1 MPCPAP
7 ACRLPLSPALH
18 FIPCLLLWQICLLSG
33 AAGAAD
39 LFPYGTAAGDTAMGK
54 SDDASELIAWTGQ
67 GPGGSNPTLKIA
79 STRSSSI
86 YVNNNGCLSF
96 GQAISSYSAS
106 LFPYSSTP
114 IIAPLWCDVDTR
126 GVGGGTVW
134 YRVEQ
139 DAADLA
145 QISTLITSRVPTAA
159 GFQATFAFIATW
171 DHVGYY
177 AQKVDKL
184 NTFQAVVVTNGVTCY
199 ALFLYPEN
207 GVNWLLADATG
218 TRYPCMGLDA
228 GNNAAYYN
236 HPLSCTAGLTAL
248 PTLSNT
254 TPATPGLFI
263 YRIDDSTIPEVP
275 AAPTTGTVTADASLT
290 RWVEGTGIWTGD
302 ATVWRSGFN
311 AIFNS
316 PARNLAMTD
325 IVANNLQLNGSGF
338 SLGGNLQFNG
348 LQFASPTDEV
358 VISST
363 SVMTPRAQNA
373 ITQGRLTFR
382 DSATLVAIGTG
393 TINGGTINLRH
404 TSRVVSYSADAIT
417 SQTALIFDSS
427 FSGIGGTLDLRGI
440 GATVGTI
447 NSVSTGGLITN
458 SGSAVAALNV
468 AGAGSS
474 DFRGQIVNGT
484 AASALTKSGAGM
496 LTLYGTN
503 TYTGPTTI
511 SAGTLRLAAA
521 PALPAAS
528 VVTLSAGAT
537 LDLGGYAHTFPA
549 STGDG
554 TLAMGA
560 GTATYNLTADA
571 TMNTVLS
578 GTGGFVKTGSA
589 VLTLNAATSH
599 TGPTTISAG
608 TLRLG
613 VNDALATCS
622 AVFLNGNAT
631 LDLNGHDQTVTNLD
645 SYNAGTSQ
653 FDSGTV
659 VLGGARLKN
668 VAAVTNNW
676 AGSITGTGTFE
687 KSGPEPMH
695 WLWGSSSFSGALV
708 ITQGVLSA
716 DAVNVLSPNAGVAV
730 ASGATLWLGGA
741 SQTVGALSGAGAV
754 AIGAGCTF
762 TVGAGDASGEFSG
775 SLSGTGALAKTGTGT
790 QTLSGS
796 SSFTGF
802 TYVLGGTLGVT
813 AGGALS
819 TPEADIV
826 VASTGSGNFVLAGGA
841 VTARSLILGHDG
853 GSANAVLNGG
863 TLTTGEIARWSVT
876 SGIVFNGATLRALA
890 DSSVLLNGFTSG
902 SAEIQAGGLIIDTNG
917 FTVSTVAELSGS
929 GTLTKTG
936 AGSLSLAGAFGHTGN
951 TVVAAGTLSIG
962 SARLADS
969 GQVSVSAGAVLHLA
983 FSGTDTV
990 RALTL
995 AGVQHLSGTW
1005 GGIGSGAQHETAL
1018 ITGPGL
1024 LVVVNEVISW
1034 MSDNGLSA
1042 STLAADDDGDGLPN
1056 ALEYCLGTSP
1066 TQRSTATTGTTL
1078 QGSVLKFAY
1087 PRRKGFS
1094 LVTSVVEWSDDLST
1108 WSSAGVGAPAVVA
1121 DLGTTESVSVDI
1133 AVPESTRR
1141 RFVRLR
1147 VVVPASP

>member
-1 MPCPAP
+1 MLLA
-7 ACRLPLSPALH
+7 
-18 FIPCLLLWQICLLSG
+18 CLLG
-33 AAGAAD
+33 ATARAAD
-39 LFPYGTAAGDTAMGK
+39 LIPYGTAAGDTAMGK
-54 SDDASELIAWTGQ
+54 ADDASVNVSWQNL
-67 GPGGSNPTLKIA
+67 GPGGSTPLLNFAGKSYT
-79 STRSSSI
+79 SI

-96 GQAISSYSAS
+96 GQAIPAYTPI

-126 GVGGGTVW
+126 GTGGGTVW
-134 YRVEQ
+134 YRLEQ
-139 DAADLA
+139 DAGDLA
-145 QISTLITSRVPTAA
+145 QISTQITSSVPTAA
-159 GFQATFAFIATW
+159 GFQATYAFIATW

-177 AQKVDKL
+177 ASKVDKL
-184 NTFQAVVVTNGVTCY
+184 NTFQAVVASNGLQSYVM
-199 ALFLYPEN
+199 FIYPEN
-207 GVNWLLADATG
+207 GINWLKGDASG
-218 TRYPCMGLDA
+218 PGYPGMGLD
-228 GNNAAYYN
+228 GGDRVAYYN
-236 HPLSCTAGLTAL
+236 HPLAGTADLTTL

-254 TPATPGLFI
+254 TPAVSGLFI
-263 YRIDDSTIPEVP
+263 FRIDGSTITEVP
-275 AAPTTGTVTADASLT
+275 AAPTTGTVTATSST
-290 RWVEGTGIWTGD
+290 NNWSTSSGTWTGD
-302 ATVWRSGFN
+302 ATTWRNGLN
-311 AIFNS
+311 AIWNG
-316 PARNLAMTD
+316 PARTVILDNVT
-325 IVANNLQLNGSGF
+325 ANNLQLNASGF
-338 SLGGNLQFNG
+338 TFNSSSSPGVQFNK
-348 LQFASPTDEV
+348 LLLTAPTDEV
-358 VISST
+358 TFASGGVII
-363 SVMTPRAQNA
+363 PNA
-373 ITQGRLTFR
+373 ADAVTQGTLKFQNT
-382 DSATLVAIGTG
+382 TVLVARGTG
-393 TINGGTINLRH
+393 TINGGTIYLRN
-404 TSRVVSYSADAIT
+404 TARLLSYSADAIT

-427 FSGIGGTLDLRGI
+427 FGSPGGTLDLRGI
-440 GATVGTI
+440 GATAGTI

-484 AASALTKSGAGM
+484 AASALTKSGAGT

-503 TYTGPTTI
+503 TYTGPTSI

-521 PALPAAS
+521 PTLPAAS

-560 GTATYNLTADA
+560 GTATYNLTTDA
-571 TMNTVLS
+571 TMNTVLT

-589 VLTLNAATSH
+589 ALTLNAATSH
-599 TGPTTISAG
+599 TGPTTLSAG

-622 AVFLNGNAT
+622 AVFVNGSAT

-645 SYNAGTSQ
+645 SYNAGTGQ
-653 FDSGTV
+653 FDSSTV
-659 VLGGARLKN
+659 MLGGARLKN

-676 AGSITGTGTFE
+676 AGNITGTGTFE

-695 WLWGSSSFSGALV
+695 WLWGGSSFSGALV

-762 TVGAGDASGEFSG
+762 TVGAGDGSGEFSG

-796 SSFTGF
+796 SSFSGATF
-802 TYVLGGTLGVT
+802 VLGGTLAVT
-813 AGGALS
+813 AGGVLS
-819 TPEADIV
+819 TPEAGMV
-826 VASTGSGNFVLAGGA
+826 VASTGSGNFVLAGGTVTTQA
-841 VTARSLILGHDG
+841 VILGHDG

-890 DSSVLLNGFTSG
+890 DTSVLLNGFTTG

-951 TVVAAGTLSIG
+951 TVVAAGTLSLG

-1005 GGIGSGAQHETAL
+1005 GGIGSGAQHESAL

-1066 TQRSTATTGTTL
+1066 TQRSTATTATTL
-1078 QGSVLKFAY
+1078 QGSVLRFSY
-1087 PRRKGFS
+1087 PRRKGGS

-1108 WSSAGVGAPAVVA
+1108 WSSAGVGPPAVQA
-1121 DLGTTESVSVDI
+1121 DLGTAESVSVDI